1 MHWSQVPKIHSVWPA
16 RRTSAYS
23 DPVWGLRLMLNGKL
37 RNYMFVLLMDE
48 IRWLMQVLAE
58 TKTAYLR
65 FAHIFAC
72 VAFGGIYYFRTRI
85 HSIPPY
91 TEYSTDITDVTDCT
105 LEWLQPS
112 LFSLFKGRE
121 RNEKYCASGFRFF
134 FRFLKFPWLSGLR
147 GCVTC
152 KHYVTPLCKIPNC
165 FSPLY
170 NRKKLT
176 KYPSVF
182 CYYLWKGCTIRRPI
196 VCLFSLKLWEKYHF
210 RPISCMFWHEK
221 EAHY

>member
-1 MHWSQVPKIHSVWPA
+1 MCGVRGYTILGQESIPF
-16 RRTSAYS
+16 
-23 DPVWGLRLMLNGKL
+23 L
-37 RNYMFVLLMDE
+37 
-48 IRWLMQVLAE
+48 
-58 TKTAYLR
+58 
-65 FAHIFAC
+65 
-72 VAFGGIYYFRTRI
+72 
-85 HSIPPY
+85 IPPY

-105 LEWLQPS
+105 LDWLQPS
-112 LFSLFKGRE
+112 LFPLFKGRE
-121 RNEKYCASGFRFF
+121 RNEKCCASGFRFF

-170 NRKKLT
+170 NRKKLM

-221 EAHY
+221 EAHYNHCLRQFLCSSDYIFSS